1 MSMERDTLP
10 TDAEIAE
17 LPAVIVAAH
26 PDDEVIGLG
35 TRLSNFEQLRAIV
48 HITDGA
54 PRNGTDIRNAGKQT
68 WQEYADLRRT
78 EMQAA
83 LEQAN
88 CNTDQTPCFWC
99 PDQRALNRIASH
111 ARRLGSL
118 FERLRA
124 RHVFTHPYEGGH
136 PDHDAV
142 AASVH
147 CAAALMQGRGL
158 TPPLILEFASYH
170 AAPSGVESECFVSHP
185 GIPVR
190 DRKLSEDQRTVKRRL
205 FRCYRSQQNTLAW
218 FPVQNE
224 PIRLAPSYDFSSPPH
239 EGQLLYETFGW
250 GFTGAKWRR
259 VAAASL
265 RKFTD
270 GLSS

>member
-1 MSMERDTLP
+1 MPPMSMERDTLP

-68 WQEYADLRRT
+68 WQEYADLRRA

-99 PDQRALNRIASH
+99 PDQRALNRIA
-111 ARRLGSL
+111 
-118 FERLRA
+118 
-124 RHVFTHPYEGGH
+124 
-136 PDHDAV
+136 
-142 AASVH
+142 
-147 CAAALMQGRGL
+147 
-158 TPPLILEFASYH
+158 
-170 AAPSGVESECFVSHP
+170 
-185 GIPVR
+185 
-190 DRKLSEDQRTVKRRL
+190 
-205 FRCYRSQQNTLAW
+205 
-218 FPVQNE
+218 
-224 PIRLAPSYDFSSPPH
+224 
-239 EGQLLYETFGW
+239 
-250 GFTGAKWRR
+250 
-259 VAAASL
+259 
-265 RKFTD
+265 
-270 GLSS
+270 